1 MALGNNIKK
10 DQLIPANNQPET
22 KKGAKNSMKSSV
34 SVDDQYSQILEALSK
49 SQAVIEFN
57 MDGTVITANE
67 NFLNLLGYTL
77 ADVKGKHHRIF
88 CQENYSNSTA
98 YKKFWENLNKGRFD
112 AAQYKRIGK
121 DGKEIWIQATYNP
134 ILDGSGKP
142 YKVVKFATDITEQ
155 KKMEAEINEASGQ
168 LKRQEADLQ
177 QNMEKLQDIQED
189 MKQIIRESQA
199 KEQYLNDLIN
209 VSKDS
214 IFTVD
219 REYKII
225 SFNETLK
232 HSYTSLGIDLQKGTD
247 MLQILGEEERIKL
260 IVNYQKAFQG
270 ETIEVTQSFSTNNVE
285 SHYLMTY
292 SPLRNENGDIIAAAV
307 FSKDISALV
316 QAQKQAESLLKEARQ
331 QAEEMKAQE
340 EELRQNMEEVQATQD
355 EMARKQIELD
365 GQIAALNNAAIVSE
379 VDLKGHILAV
389 NDEFCRLAKYT
400 REELIGQKQ
409 SIVRHPDMPGAVF
422 DDLWATITKGKV
434 WRGEVKNRAKDGSHY
449 WVAATITPVLNEN
462 GRPVKYIGV
471 RFDITAQKE
480 QEEEIKRNMQEMA
493 RKQIELDGQMAA
505 LNNAAIVSEVDLKG
519 NILAVNDEFCRL
531 AKYTREELIGQKQS
545 IVRHPDMPSAVFDDL
560 WATITKGKVWRGEV
574 KNRAKDGSHYW
585 VAATI
590 TPVLNENGRPV
601 KYIGVR
607 FDTTAQKEQEVKI
620 KDNVEQMQK
629 AVDMQ
634 KANLLGFEQATK
646 FIQELTIGNFNSQMN
661 VAGLEIDENV
671 SGVIS
676 NLNSLRNTLKEIISE
691 VNQVVKLAGEEGK
704 LNARLNVKE
713 NKGEWKV
720 LLDSMNLLLAS
731 ISEPV
736 LEFNSIIAEM
746 AKGDLTNKF
755 QMKVNGDILNM
766 ASSLNTAIT
775 NLSDLLS
782 TIGLSSDVVADSS
795 KGMMKKSESM
805 KNNTT
810 EVASAI
816 SQMAKGAQEQAIKTD
831 ASSKLVEEVLRSANT
846 MEQKANV
853 INKAAEKGQKGS
865 EDGLKIV
872 KRLVENMGEIG
883 ESAKKTSGS
892 IDILTQRAEEIA
904 RTLNVITDIA
914 AQTNLLAL
922 NAAIEAA
929 RAGDAGRG
937 FAVVAEEIRKLAEDS
952 RRSAVDI
959 EKIIKDVQKDTLA
972 AGKAIETM
980 HSSVKMG
987 DNASKEAESIFQ
999 EIAKSSNET
1008 FSFSKEIQEATSEQK
1023 SSISAVVKN
1032 IEQIVV
1038 VAEETAAGTQ
1048 QVASSSQQL
1057 NQGMNDITEASAKLS
1072 QVAAELQTGVSK
1084 FKLKK

>member
-1 MALGNNIKK
+1 MALGNNIKN
-10 DQLIPANNQPET
+10 DQLIPAAEPEP
-22 KKGAKNSMKSSV
+22 KKGTKNSRKTALTI
-34 SVDDQYSQILEALSK
+34 DDQFSQILQALSK
-49 SQAVIEFN
+49 SQGIIEFN
-57 MDGTVITANE
+57 LDGTIITANE
-67 NFLNLLGYTL
+67 NFLHLLGYTL
-77 ADVKGKHHRIF
+77 AEVQGKHHRIF
-88 CQENYSNSTA
+88 CLENYANSLA

-112 AAQYKRIGK
+112 AAQYMRVGK
-121 DGKEIWIQATYNP
+121 NGREVWIQATYNP
-134 ILDGSGKP
+134 ILDEKGKP
-142 YKVVKFATDITEQ
+142 YKVIKFATDITEQ
-155 KKMEAEINEASGQ
+155 KKMEADIQHVSEQ
-168 LKRQEADLQ
+168 LKAQEQ
-177 QNMEKLQDIQED
+177 EIRHNMEELQTTQEEMGRKQVESNHLLQRFNLVTKTTTEGVWDMVVPSNMEFKDETPFWWADRFRQMLGYTNEQDFPNRLDSWANLLHPDHKEQTLAAFNAHLMDFSGKTPYDVEYQLLLKNGQYKWFRAVGNTLRDIHGKPLRVAGTLIDIQPLKDLHTFQQEL
-189 MKQIIRESQA
+189 ESKV
-199 KEQYLNDLIN
+199 KE
-209 VSKDS
+209 
-214 IFTVD
+214 
-219 REYKII
+219 R
-225 SFNETLK
+225 
-232 HSYTSLGIDLQKGTD
+232 TSE
-247 MLQILGEEERIKL
+247 MEILL
-260 IVNYQKAFQG
+260 A
-270 ETIEVTQSFSTNNVE
+270 S
-285 SHYLMTY
+285 SH
-292 SPLRNENGDIIAAAV
+292 
-307 FSKDISALV
+307 K
-316 QAQKQAESLLKEARQ
+316 
-331 QAEEMKAQE
+331 QAEEM
-340 EELRQNMEEVQATQD
+340 QATQ
-355 EMARKQIELD
+355 EEAVRKQIELD

-379 VDLKGHILAV
+379 VDLKGNILSI

-409 SIVRHPDMPGAVF
+409 SIVRHPDMPAAIF

-449 WVAATITPVLNEN
+449 WVAATITPVLNEL

-480 QEEEIKRNMQEMA
+480 QEE
-493 RKQIELDGQMAA
+493 
-505 LNNAAIVSEVDLKG
+505 
-519 NILAVNDEFCRL
+519 
-531 AKYTREELIGQKQS
+531 
-545 IVRHPDMPSAVFDDL
+545 
-560 WATITKGKVWRGEV
+560 
-574 KNRAKDGSHYW
+574 
-585 VAATI
+585 
-590 TPVLNENGRPV
+590 
-601 KYIGVR
+601 
-607 FDTTAQKEQEVKI
+607 KI
-620 KDNVEQMQK
+620 KQNVEQMQK
-629 AVDMQ
+629 AVDVQ
-634 KANLLGFEQATK
+634 RANLLGFGQATK
-646 FIQELTIGNFNSQMN
+646 FIQELTLGNFNAQMN
-661 VAGLEIDENV
+661 VEGLDIDENV

-676 NLNSLRNTLKEIISE
+676 NLNFLRNTLKEIISE

-704 LNARLNVKE
+704 LNARLNVKDT
-713 NKGEWKV
+713 KGEWKQ
-720 LLDSMNLLLAS
+720 LLDSMNSLLAS
-731 ISEPV
+731 VSEPV

-755 QMKVNGDILNM
+755 QMKVNGDIMNM
-766 ASSLNTAIT
+766 ANSLNTAIS
-775 NLSDLLS
+775 NLNNLLS
-782 TIGLSSDVVADSS
+782 TIGVSSDVVADSS

-816 SQMAKGAQEQAIKTD
+816 SQMAKGAQEQAVKTD
-831 ASSKLVEEVLRSANT
+831 ASSKLVEEVLKSANT

-959 EKIIKDVQKDTLA
+959 EKIIKDVQKDTMA

-980 HSSVKMG
+980 QSSVKLG

-1057 NQGMNDITEASAKLS
+1057 NQGMNDITESSSKLS
-1072 QVAAELQTGVSK
+1072 QVAAELQAGVSK